1 MIDPKIVEEIVKEG
15 IQETDLFVVD
25 ITVTPDNRIVVEI
38 DNDEGVDIDRCMSLH
53 HFIESRLDRDVE
65 DYELEVG
72 SAGITSPFKVVRQYQ
87 KNIGNE
93 VEVLTRTGVKH
104 NGILKA
110 ADDKAFTL
118 TVTKKVKPEGAK
130 RKIEV
135 EEDLTFSYY
144 DIKYTK
150 YLIRFK

>member
-15 IQETDLFVVD
+15 IRETDLFVVD
-25 ITVTPDNRIVVEI
+25 ITVAPDNRIVVEI
-38 DNDEGVDIDRCMSLH
+38 DNDEGVDIDRCTTLH

-93 VEVLTRTGVKH
+93 AVSYTHLRATRH
-104 NGILKA
+104 
-110 ADDKAFTL
+110 
-118 TVTKKVKPEGAK
+118 
-130 RKIEV
+130 
-135 EEDLTFSYY
+135 
-144 DIKYTK
+144 
-150 YLIRFK
+150 

>member
-15 IQETDLFVVD
+15 IQETALFVVD

-65 DYELEVG
+65 DYELEV
-72 SAGITSPFKVVRQYQ
+72 
-87 KNIGNE
+87 
-93 VEVLTRTGVKH
+93 EVLTRTGVKH

-110 ADDKAFTL
+110 ADDKAFSL